1 MKKFKFTPDKLM
13 IGVFSV
19 IILGISISTLVLPKQ
34 ERSENEN
41 RSLAKFPSL
50 VNEAKLKKA
59 ENFGDFLGAIKWDYI
74 TERKE
79 ASFMDDFETYFA
91 DHLVGRDL
99 WVEGANTISKLTG
112 KQEINGVYTVDNQ
125 MIQAFKEYDE
135 EEVAKS
141 IAAMNKFAERF
152 PEKQMSFMLVPT
164 AQELFKDKLPSYAG
178 LLSEK
183 DFIDKCYS
191 QLEGIA
197 PIDAL
202 SYLSEHKNEYLYYRT
217 DHHWT
222 SLGAYYA
229 YCAAAKTLGYGAYG
243 LNSFNV
249 ETVSSDFRGTLYS
262 KTLDSGVPADS
273 MDYYTLANGEPKVT
287 LKSINNGKETVYDS
301 LYVRD
306 YLNVKDKYSSFT
318 GENAPVV
325 EITTDVDNGKNLLV
339 VKDSYAHAL
348 VPFLSKHYSKIT
360 MIDMRYVNTG
370 LDSVI
375 DFDEYEQV
383 LFMQNVIT
391 FTEDSNLKKLAL
403 TK

>member
-1 MKKFKFTPDKLM
+1 MKKLKFTPDKLM

-50 VNEAKLKKA
+50 VNVAKLEKA
-59 ENFGDFLGAIKWDYI
+59 ENFGDFLGAVNWKYI

-79 ASFMDDFETYFA
+79 ASFMDDFETFFA

-99 WVEGANTISKLTG
+99 WVEGANTISRLTG

-125 MIQAFKEYDE
+125 MIQSFRKYDE

-191 QLEGIA
+191 QLQGIA

-229 YCAAAKTLGYGAYG
+229 YSAAAKTLGYGAYG
-243 LNSFNV
+243 LNSFNI

-262 KTLDSGVPADS
+262 KTLDSSVPADS
-273 MDYYTLANGEPKVT
+273 MDYYTLANGEPKVKLT
-287 LKSINNGKETVYDS
+287 STDNGKKTEYNS

-306 YLNVKDKYSSFT
+306 YLKVKDKYSSFT
-318 GENAPVV
+318 GANAPVV

-339 VKDSYAHAL
+339 IKDSYAHAL

-375 DFDEYEQV
+375 DFGKYDQV

>member
-1 MKKFKFTPDKLM
+1 MKKLKFTPDKLM

-50 VNEAKLKKA
+50 VNDAKLEKA
-59 ENFGDFLGAIKWDYI
+59 ENFGDFLSAVNWKYI

-99 WVEGANTISKLTG
+99 WVEGANAISRLTG

-125 MIQAFKEYDE
+125 MIQSFRKYDE

-191 QLEGIA
+191 QLQGIA

-202 SYLSEHKNEYLYYRT
+202 SYLSEHKNEYLCYRPA
-217 DHHWT
+217 HHWT

-229 YCAAAKTLGYGAYG
+229 YSAAAKTLGYGAYG
-243 LNSFNV
+243 LNSFNI

-262 KTLDSGVPADS
+262 KTLDSSVPADS
-273 MDYYTLANGEPKVT
+273 MDYYTLANGEPKVKLT
-287 LKSINNGKETVYDS
+287 STDNGKKTEYNS

-306 YLNVKDKYSSFT
+306 YLKVKDKYSSFT
-318 GENAPVV
+318 GANAPVV

-339 VKDSYAHAL
+339 IKDSYAHAL

-375 DFDEYEQV
+375 DFGEYDQV

>member
-1 MKKFKFTPDKLM
+1 
-13 IGVFSV
+13 
-19 IILGISISTLVLPKQ
+19 
-34 ERSENEN
+34 
-41 RSLAKFPSL
+41 
-50 VNEAKLKKA
+50 
-59 ENFGDFLGAIKWDYI
+59 
-74 TERKE
+74 
-79 ASFMDDFETYFA
+79 MDDFETFFA

-99 WVEGANTISKLTG
+99 WVEGANTISRLTG

-125 MIQAFKEYDE
+125 MIQSFRKYDE

-229 YCAAAKTLGYGAYG
+229 YSAAAKTLGYGAYG
-243 LNSFNV
+243 LNSFNI

-262 KTLDSGVPADS
+262 KTLDSSVPADS
-273 MDYYTLANGEPKVT
+273 MDYYTLANGEPKVKLT
-287 LKSINNGKETVYDS
+287 STDNGKKTEYNS

-318 GENAPVV
+318 GANAPVV

-339 VKDSYAHAL
+339 IKDSYAHAL

-360 MIDMRYVNTG
+360 MIDMRYINTG

-375 DFDEYEQV
+375 DFGEYDQV

>member
-135 EEVAKS
+135 EEAAKS

-152 PEKQMSFMLVPT
+152 PEKQMSFMFVPT

-262 KTLDSGVPADS
+262 KTLDSSVPADS

-325 EITTDVDNGKNLLV
+325 EITTDVDNGKKLLV
-339 VKDSYAHAL
+339 VKDSYAHSL

-375 DFDEYEQV
+375 NLDEYEQV

-391 FTEDSNLKKLAL
+391 FTENSYLKKLAL

>member
-1 MKKFKFTPDKLM
+1 MKKVKFTPDKLM

-19 IILGISISTLVLPKQ
+19 IILGISISTLVLPKR
-34 ERSENEN
+34 ESSENEN

-50 VNEAKLKKA
+50 VNEAKLEKA
-59 ENFGDFLGAIKWDYI
+59 ENFGDFLGAIKWNYI
-74 TERKE
+74 TERKK

-125 MIQAFKEYDE
+125 MIQSFRKYDE

-152 PEKQMSFMLVPT
+152 PDKQMSFMLVPT

-178 LLSEK
+178 LLGEK

-273 MDYYTLANGEPKVT
+273 MDYYTLSNGEPKVT

-306 YLNVKDKYSSFT
+306 YLKVKDKYSSFT

-339 VKDSYAHAL
+339 IKDSYAHAL

-360 MIDMRYVNTG
+360 MIDMRYINTG

-375 DFDEYEQV
+375 NFDEYEQV
-383 LFMQNVIT
+383 LFMHNVIT
-391 FTEDSNLKKLAL
+391 FTEDGSLKKLAL

>member
-112 KQEINGVYTVDNQ
+112 KQEINGVYTVDNR

-262 KTLDSGVPADS
+262 KTLDSSVPADS

-325 EITTDVDNGKNLLV
+325 EITTDVDNGKKLLV
-339 VKDSYAHAL
+339 VKDSYAHSL

-375 DFDEYEQV
+375 NLDEYEQV

-391 FTEDSNLKKLAL
+391 FTENSYLKKLAL

>member
-50 VNEAKLKKA
+50 VNESKLEKA
-59 ENFGDFLGAIKWDYI
+59 ENFSDFLSAVNWKYI

-99 WVEGANTISKLTG
+99 WVEGANAISRLTG

-125 MIQAFKEYDE
+125 MIQSFRKYDE

-191 QLEGIA
+191 QLQGIA

-229 YCAAAKTLGYGAYG
+229 YSAAAKTLGYGAYG
-243 LNSFNV
+243 LNSFNI

-262 KTLDSGVPADS
+262 KTLDSSVPADS
-273 MDYYTLANGEPKVT
+273 MDYYTLANGEPKVKLT
-287 LKSINNGKETVYDS
+287 STDNGKKTEYNS

-306 YLNVKDKYSSFT
+306 YLKVKDKYSSFT
-318 GENAPVV
+318 GANAPVV

-339 VKDSYAHAL
+339 IKDSYAHAL

-375 DFDEYEQV
+375 DFGKYDQV

>member
-50 VNEAKLKKA
+50 VNEAKLEKA
-59 ENFGDFLGAIKWDYI
+59 ENFSDFLSAVNWKYI

-99 WVEGANTISKLTG
+99 WVEGANAISRLTG

-125 MIQAFKEYDE
+125 MIQSFRKYDE
-135 EEVAKS
+135 EEVEKS

-191 QLEGIA
+191 QLQGIA

-229 YCAAAKTLGYGAYG
+229 YSAAAKTLGYGAYG
-243 LNSFNV
+243 LNSFNI

-262 KTLDSGVPADS
+262 KTLDSSVPADS
-273 MDYYTLANGEPKVT
+273 MDYYTLANGEPKVKLT
-287 LKSINNGKETVYDS
+287 STDNGKKTEYNS

-306 YLNVKDKYSSFT
+306 YLKVKDKYSSFT
-318 GENAPVV
+318 GANAPVV

-339 VKDSYAHAL
+339 IKDSYAHAL

-375 DFDEYEQV
+375 DFGKYDQV

>member
-135 EEVAKS
+135 EEAAKS

-262 KTLDSGVPADS
+262 KTLDSSVPADS

-325 EITTDVDNGKNLLV
+325 EITTDVDNGKKLLV
-339 VKDSYAHAL
+339 VKDSYAHSL

-375 DFDEYEQV
+375 NLDEYEQV

-391 FTEDSNLKKLAL
+391 FTENSYLKKLAL

>member
-1 MKKFKFTPDKLM
+1 MKKLKFTPDKLM

-59 ENFGDFLGAIKWDYI
+59 ENFSDFLGAVNWKYI

-99 WVEGANTISKLTG
+99 WVEGANAISRLTG

-125 MIQAFKEYDE
+125 MIQSFRKYDE

-191 QLEGIA
+191 QLQGIA

-229 YCAAAKTLGYGAYG
+229 YSAAAKTLGYGAYG
-243 LNSFNV
+243 LNSFNI

-262 KTLDSGVPADS
+262 KTLDSSVPADS
-273 MDYYTLANGEPKVT
+273 MDYYTLANGEPKVKLT
-287 LKSINNGKETVYDS
+287 STDNGKKTEYNS

-306 YLNVKDKYSSFT
+306 YLKVKDKYSSFT
-318 GENAPVV
+318 GANAPVV

-339 VKDSYAHAL
+339 IKDSYAHAL

-375 DFDEYEQV
+375 DFGKYDQV

-391 FTEDSNLKKLAL
+391 FTDDSNLKKLAL

>member
-50 VNEAKLKKA
+50 VNVAKLEKA
-59 ENFGDFLGAIKWDYI
+59 ENFGDFIGAVNWKYI

-79 ASFMDDFETYFA
+79 ASFMDDFETFFA

-99 WVEGANTISKLTG
+99 WVEGANTISRLTG

-125 MIQAFKEYDE
+125 MIQSFRKYDE

-229 YCAAAKTLGYGAYG
+229 YSAAAKTLGYGAYG
-243 LNSFNV
+243 LNSFNI

-262 KTLDSGVPADS
+262 KTLDSSVPADS
-273 MDYYTLANGEPKVT
+273 MDYYTLANGEPKVKLT
-287 LKSINNGKETVYDS
+287 STDNGKKTEYNS

-318 GENAPVV
+318 GANAPVV

-339 VKDSYAHAL
+339 IKDSYAHAL

-360 MIDMRYVNTG
+360 MIDMRYINTG

-375 DFDEYEQV
+375 DFGEYDQV

>member
-50 VNEAKLKKA
+50 VNAAKLEKA
-59 ENFGDFLGAIKWDYI
+59 ENFGDFLGAVNWKYI

-79 ASFMDDFETYFA
+79 ASFMDDFETFFA

-99 WVEGANTISKLTG
+99 WVEGANTISRLTG

-125 MIQAFKEYDE
+125 MIQSFRKYDE

-229 YCAAAKTLGYGAYG
+229 YSAAAKTLGYGAYG
-243 LNSFNV
+243 LNSFNI

-262 KTLDSGVPADS
+262 KTLDSSVPADS
-273 MDYYTLANGEPKVT
+273 MDYYTLANGEPKVKLT
-287 LKSINNGKETVYDS
+287 SIDNGKKTEYNS

-318 GENAPVV
+318 GANAPVV

-339 VKDSYAHAL
+339 IKDSYAHAL

-360 MIDMRYVNTG
+360 MIDMRYINTG

-375 DFDEYEQV
+375 DFGEYDQV

>member
-112 KQEINGVYTVDNQ
+112 KQEINGVYTVDNR

-318 GENAPVV
+318 GANAPVV

-339 VKDSYAHAL
+339 IKDSYAHAL

>member
-50 VNEAKLKKA
+50 VNVAKLEKA
-59 ENFGDFLGAIKWDYI
+59 ENFGDFLGAVNWKYI

-79 ASFMDDFETYFA
+79 ASFMDDFETFFA

-99 WVEGANTISKLTG
+99 WVEGANTISRLTG

-125 MIQAFKEYDE
+125 MIQSFRKYDE

-229 YCAAAKTLGYGAYG
+229 YSAAAKTLGYGAYG
-243 LNSFNV
+243 LNSFNI

-262 KTLDSGVPADS
+262 KTLDSSVPADS
-273 MDYYTLANGEPKVT
+273 MDYYTLANGEPKVKLT
-287 LKSINNGKETVYDS
+287 STDNGKKTEYNS

-306 YLNVKDKYSSFT
+306 YLKVKDKYSSFT
-318 GENAPVV
+318 GANAPVV

-339 VKDSYAHAL
+339 IKDSYAHAL

-375 DFDEYEQV
+375 DFGKYDQV

>member
-13 IGVFSV
+13 ISVFSV

-50 VNEAKLKKA
+50 VNEAKLEKA
-59 ENFGDFLGAIKWDYI
+59 ENFGDILGAIKWNYI

-152 PEKQMSFMLVPT
+152 PDKQMSFMLVPT

-183 DFIDKCYS
+183 DFIEKCYS

-306 YLNVKDKYSSFT
+306 YLKVKDKYSSFT

-325 EITTDVDNGKNLLV
+325 EITTNVDNGKKLLV
-339 VKDSYAHAL
+339 IKDSYAHSL

-360 MIDMRYVNTG
+360 MIDMRYINMG

-375 DFDEYEQV
+375 NLDEYEQV

-391 FTEDSNLKKLAL
+391 FTEDSYLKKLAL

>member
-1 MKKFKFTPDKLM
+1 MKKLKFTPDKLM

-50 VNEAKLKKA
+50 VNEAKLEKA
-59 ENFGDFLGAIKWDYI
+59 ENFSDFLSAVNWKYI

-99 WVEGANTISKLTG
+99 WVEGANAISRLTG

-125 MIQAFKEYDE
+125 MIQSFRKYDE

-183 DFIDKCYS
+183 DFIEKCYS

-306 YLNVKDKYSSFT
+306 YLKVKDKYSSFT

-325 EITTDVDNGKNLLV
+325 EITTNVDNDKKLLV
-339 VKDSYAHAL
+339 IKDSYAHSL

-360 MIDMRYVNTG
+360 MIDMRYINMG

-375 DFDEYEQV
+375 NLDEYEQV

-391 FTEDSNLKKLAL
+391 FTEDSYLKKLAL

>member
-50 VNEAKLKKA
+50 VNEAKLEKA
-59 ENFGDFLGAIKWDYI
+59 ENFSDFLSAVNWKYI

-99 WVEGANTISKLTG
+99 WVEGANAISRLTG

-125 MIQAFKEYDE
+125 MIQSFRKYDE

-191 QLEGIA
+191 QLQGIA

-202 SYLSEHKNEYLYYRT
+202 SYFSEHKNEYLYYRT

-229 YCAAAKTLGYGAYG
+229 YSAAAKTLGYGAYG
-243 LNSFNV
+243 LNSFNI

-262 KTLDSGVPADS
+262 KTLDSSVPADS
-273 MDYYTLANGEPKVT
+273 MDYYTLANGEPKVKLT
-287 LKSINNGKETVYDS
+287 STDNGKKTEYNS

-306 YLNVKDKYSSFT
+306 YLKVKDKYSSFT
-318 GENAPVV
+318 GANAPVV

-339 VKDSYAHAL
+339 IKDSYAHAL

-375 DFDEYEQV
+375 DFGKYDQV

>member
-13 IGVFSV
+13 ISVFSV

-41 RSLAKFPSL
+41 RKLAKFPSL
-50 VNEAKLKKA
+50 VNEAKLEKA
-59 ENFGDFLGAIKWDYI
+59 ENFGDILGAIKWNYI

-152 PEKQMSFMLVPT
+152 PDKQMSFMLVPT

-183 DFIDKCYS
+183 DFIEKCYS

-202 SYLSEHKNEYLYYRT
+202 SYLSEHKNEYLCYRT

-306 YLNVKDKYSSFT
+306 YLKVKDKYSSFT

-325 EITTDVDNGKNLLV
+325 EITTNVDNGKKLLV
-339 VKDSYAHAL
+339 IKDSYAHSL

-360 MIDMRYVNTG
+360 MIDMRYINMG

-375 DFDEYEQV
+375 NLDEYEQV

-391 FTEDSNLKKLAL
+391 FTEDSYLKKLAL

>member
-34 ERSENEN
+34 ESSENEN

-74 TERKE
+74 TERKK

-99 WVEGANTISKLTG
+99 WVEGANAISKLTG

-262 KTLDSGVPADS
+262 KTLDSSVPADS

-325 EITTDVDNGKNLLV
+325 EITTDVDNGKKLLV
-339 VKDSYAHAL
+339 VKDSYAHSL

-375 DFDEYEQV
+375 NLDEYEQV

-391 FTEDSNLKKLAL
+391 FTENSYLKKLAL

>member
-112 KQEINGVYTVDNQ
+112 KQEINGVYTVDNR

-152 PEKQMSFMLVPT
+152 PEKQMSFMFVPT

-325 EITTDVDNGKNLLV
+325 EITTDVDNGKKLLV
-339 VKDSYAHAL
+339 VKDSYAHSL

-375 DFDEYEQV
+375 NLDEYEQV

-391 FTEDSNLKKLAL
+391 FTENSYLKKLAL